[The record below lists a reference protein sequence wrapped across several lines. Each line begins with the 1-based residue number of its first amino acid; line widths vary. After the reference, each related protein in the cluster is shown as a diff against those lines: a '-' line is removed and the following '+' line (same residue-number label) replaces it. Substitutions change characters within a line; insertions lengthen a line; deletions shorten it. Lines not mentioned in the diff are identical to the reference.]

1 MDGVLYGMNGF
12 IKYII
17 TIFFPSLSLLIIIIH
32 YSFSFFLFNIII
44 PLLPPCTYYYII
56 SLLLS
61 LLIILFSI
69 CCKSFLPHIYYICR
83 DLIVLLHFV
92 LKHFIHISPLTIH
105 QHHSASIKIHRNI
118 HHNQILILQNQYSKH
133 YHH

>member
-1 MDGVLYGMNGF
+1 MMRYMFILMDGVLYGMNGF

-17 TIFFPSLSLLIIIIH
+17 TIFFLLFLFFLLLI
-32 YSFSFFLFNIII
+32 F
-44 PLLPPCTYYYII
+44 YYYYYCII

-61 LLIILFSI
+61 LIIILFSI
-69 CCKSFLPHIYYICR
+69 CYKSFIPHIYYICR